1 MKLKKELGLFDV
13 FSISTGAMFSSG
25 FFLLPGIASQYT
37 GPSVILAYLLA
48 GLLIM
53 PTMFSISEIATALP
67 RAGGTYYF
75 LDRSLGPMMGTIGGI
90 GTYIALSLKTAFALV
105 GIGAYTTIFWQ
116 IPIKET
122 AVFFAIVFALINIF
136 GAKKT
141 SGLQN
146 FFVIALLITI
156 GLFVLEGLRIIH
168 FSESYQHLSD
178 SDNFT
183 PFFSQGAR
191 GLIFTT
197 GFVFVSYLGLTQI
210 ASVAEEIKRP
220 ERNIPLG
227 MFLSLAVIIIVYV
240 AGVYIIV
247 AVVDKNTLATDLS
260 PVASAAEK
268 LFSWLPAKLGLY
280 IIIVAAIMAFA
291 STGNAGMLSTS
302 RYPLAMSRDKLFSKH
317 FKSIGKFG
325 TPVPAILL
333 TAGIIILFIVV
344 LTEEGIVKL
353 ASTFQLFIFI
363 VINFSVIVFR
373 NSKIASYDPGYHS
386 PLYPFMQIFGIV
398 SSIAL
403 MFFMGAG
410 PIIFTL
416 LTIVLTYLWYRFY
429 VRPKV
434 KREGAIYHWFALLG
448 RNIHVELENEFMT
461 ILREKGLREDDQF
474 NQTIVRAKIH
484 HIGPEIT
491 FSELISQI
499 SSSFAE
505 SLKIDKKLIQSYF
518 HKTSRID
525 SLLTVPEVSFH
536 YIKLKDVEH
545 PILHIALSEK
555 GIPKTISK
563 KGEQSEEL
571 VKVFF
576 FLVHTDKKPKL
587 QLRIL
592 SGILDIAEKDHFIK
606 DIFSF
611 SNEQKIIEYLLHDK
625 QYISFQLTQNANS
638 ARFINKKLMEIK
650 LPPDVLVVFVERDMN
665 YFSPNGKTQLRENDI
680 LTIIGETRSI
690 NQLYDQFVLNKD
702 STH

>member
-25 FFLLPGIASQYT
+25 FFLLPGIASQHT
-37 GPSVILAYLLA
+37 GPSVILAYFLA
-48 GLLIM
+48 GVLIM

-90 GTYIALSLKTAFALV
+90 GKYIALSLKTAFALV
-105 GIGAYTTIFWQ
+105 GIGAYTSIFWN
-116 IPIKET
+116 IPLKET
-122 AVFFAIVFALINIF
+122 AVVFAVIFTVINIF
-136 GAKKT
+136 GAKKS
-141 SGLQN
+141 SGIQKVFVVFLIIIISAFIIDGLISIHITNKQSHLLLQN
-146 FFVIALLITI
+146 NV
-156 GLFVLEGLRIIH
+156 
-168 FSESYQHLSD
+168 
-178 SDNFT
+178 T
-183 PFFSQGAR
+183 PFFTNGAK

-227 MFLSLAVIIIVYV
+227 MSLSLAVIMVIYVLGVYV
-240 AGVYIIV
+240 IV
-247 AVVDKNTLATDLS
+247 SLVESETLATDLS
-260 PVASAAEK
+260 PVASAAQL
-268 LFSWLPAKLGLY
+268 LFNWLPAKIGLY
-280 IIIVAAIMAFA
+280 IIIVAAIFAFA

-317 FKSIGKFG
+317 FKSISKFG
-325 TPVPAILL
+325 TPIPAILL
-333 TAGIIILFIVV
+333 TAGIIIFFILV

-363 VINFSVIVFR
+363 IINFSVIVFR
-373 NSKIASYDPGYHS
+373 NSKITSYDPGYHS
-386 PLYPFMQIFGIV
+386 PLYPYMQIFGIL
-398 SSIAL
+398 SSFAL

-410 PIIFTL
+410 PILFTL

-448 RNIHVELENEFMT
+448 ENIHVELENEFMT

-474 NQTIVRAKIH
+474 NQTIVRAKIQ
-484 HIGPEIT
+484 HIEKDLSFNEI
-491 FSELISQI
+491 ISQV

-505 SLKIDKKLIQSYF
+505 RLKIEKSLIKSF
-518 HKTSRID
+518 FNKTARID
-525 SLLTVPEVSFH
+525 SLITVPEVSFH
-536 YIKLKDVEH
+536 YIKLKDIKH
-545 PILHIALSEK
+545 PMLHIVLSEN
-555 GIPKTISK
+555 GIPKKIHK
-563 KGEQSEEL
+563 NGEQCEEII
-571 VKVFF
+571 KVFF
-576 FLVHTDKKPKL
+576 FLVHSDKKPKL

-611 SNEQKIIEYLLHDK
+611 SNNQKIIEYLLHDK
-625 QYISFQLTQNANS
+625 QYISFKLNKNHKTS
-638 ARFINKKLMEIK
+638 RFINKRLMDIS
-650 LPPDVLVVFVERDMN
+650 LPADVLVVFVERDTDI
-665 YFSPNGKTQLRENDI
+665 FAPKGKTILKENDI
-680 LTIIGETRSI
+680 LTIIGETNSI
-690 NQLYDQFVLNKD
+690 NLLYDHYVLNQNNKE
-702 STH
+702 

>member
-37 GPSVILAYLLA
+37 GPSVILAYFLA
-48 GLLIM
+48 GVLIM

-90 GTYIALSLKTAFALV
+90 GKYIALSLKTAFALV
-105 GIGAYTTIFWQ
+105 GIGAYTSIFWN
-116 IPIKET
+116 IPLKET
-122 AVFFAIVFALINIF
+122 AVVFAIIFTVINIF
-136 GAKKT
+136 GAKKS
-141 SGLQN
+141 SGIQKV
-146 FFVIALLITI
+146 FVVFLILIISIFIIDGLISLHITNKDSHLLI
-156 GLFVLEGLRIIH
+156 
-168 FSESYQHLSD
+168 QN
-178 SDNFT
+178 NFT
-183 PFFSQGAR
+183 PFFTNGTK

-227 MFLSLAVIIIVYV
+227 MSLSLAVIMAIYV
-240 AGVYIIV
+240 LGVYIIV
-247 AVVDKNTLATDLS
+247 SLVDAETLSTDLS
-260 PVASAAEK
+260 PVASAAK
-268 LFSWLPAKLGLY
+268 LLFNWMPAKIGLY
-280 IIIVAAIMAFA
+280 IIIVAAILAFA

-302 RYPLAMSRDKLFSKH
+302 RYPFAMSRDKLFSKK
-317 FKSIGKFG
+317 FISISRFG

-333 TAGIIILFIVV
+333 TAGIIILFILV

-386 PLYPFMQIFGIV
+386 PLYPYMQIFGII

-410 PIIFTL
+410 PILFTL
-416 LTIVLTYLWYRFY
+416 LTVVLTYLWYRFY
-429 VRPKV
+429 VRSKV

-448 RNIHVELENEFMT
+448 KNIHVELENEFMT

-474 NQTIVRAKIH
+474 NQTIVSAKIQRLDR
-484 HIGPEIT
+484 EST
-491 FSELISQI
+491 FSEVINQV
-499 SSSFAE
+499 SSSFA
-505 SLKIDKKLIQSYF
+505 SQLNSDKNLIKSYF
-518 HKTSRID
+518 NKTARID
-525 SLLTVPEVSFH
+525 SLITVPEVSFH
-536 YIKLKDVEH
+536 YIKLKDIDH
-545 PILHIALSEK
+545 PLLHIVLSEN
-555 GIPKTISK
+555 GITKTIQK
-563 KGEQSEEL
+563 NDDKYEESI
-571 VKVFF
+571 KVFF

-611 SNEQKIIEYLLHDK
+611 KNDREVIEYLLHDK
-625 QYISFQLTQNANS
+625 QYISFKLNKHQKTS
-638 ARFINKKLMEIK
+638 KFVNKKLMEIS
-650 LPPDVLVVFVERDMN
+650 LPADVLVVFIERGTDI
-665 YFSPNGKTQLRENDI
+665 FAPKGKTILKENDI
-680 LTIIGETRSI
+680 LTIIGETNSI
-690 NQLYDQFVLNKD
+690 NLLYDEYVLNQSSKL
-702 STH
+702 